1 MIGNLPDEQNQL
13 GSEYAEGAHLNANI
27 ILGLEGLK
35 LKASRLI

>member
-27 ILGLEGLK
+27 ILGLGGLK